1 MNLDYATVFSL
12 APFINEDII
21 VLIGICL
28 LIGAMAKSSQLGLQ
42 ERTSMPKRVNNVE
55 FTLYSTLLIAG
66 NFSNAWESVAY
77 FNLRSLILHYT
88 KIYIRIVRFYR
99 KVLILFLCAS
109 ASCSLVTLLKKT
121 VKVILMMNTLLW
133 ILKYLNR

>member
-99 KVLILFLCAS
+99 KFLILFLCAS
-109 ASCSLVTLLKKT
+109 ASCSLVTLLKKQSS
-121 VKVILMMNTLLW
+121 
-133 ILKYLNR
+133 